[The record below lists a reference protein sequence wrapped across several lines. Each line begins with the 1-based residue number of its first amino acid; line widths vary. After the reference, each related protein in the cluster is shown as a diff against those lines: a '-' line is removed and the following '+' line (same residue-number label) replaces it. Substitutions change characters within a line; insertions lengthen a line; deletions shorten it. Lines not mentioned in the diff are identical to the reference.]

1 MGYVNNVFLAVA
13 FRSAEQA
20 EEIMAVYAIHPS
32 VQEQGTA
39 SEWELKPMGDKG
51 FVSLIWEN
59 DYVTNWYEGDETYDA
74 VMHMLTTLL
83 MFEEEREGFSYAYR
97 LIRIGESYEDIETDN
112 CGTDI
117 DLSEELCQ
125 RMDIKRE
132 IITNF

>member
-1 MGYVNNVFLAVA
+1 MGYVNNVFVAVA

-59 DYVTNWYEGDETYDA
+59 DYVKNWYEGNETYDA

-97 LIRIGESYEDIETDN
+97 IMRIGESYEDIETDN

-117 DLSEELCQ
+117 DLSNELCR

-132 IITNF
+132 LTTNF